1 MGDCIVSIG
10 DVAVESYADVKAQL
24 NNHSVGDVI
33 QLQVIRDGRTLTLEI
48 TLEEF
53 KPTPSEE

>member
-1 MGDCIVSIG
+1 M
-10 DVAVESYADVKAQL
+10 AVESYADVKAQL